1 VINYP
6 PPPSGPVWPPSPP
19 APQRRPDGW
28 QPQPLQP
35 RRRRS
40 LLVAAGA
47 VLLASVV
54 IVLVAVI
61 SGGNS
66 GSTPVGSNG
75 ESIKPVKDILND
87 SALAFSRAQ
96 SFRLTGTASAGTEKD
111 AFDLHIGVAGARG
124 TLTANGATAEM
135 ISIGD
140 DAWFRGREF
149 FSTFSGPDAGAA
161 IGDSWVHMKTDD
173 PKYAQYF
180 RLLTLT
186 GLQQAISQ
194 IAMEA
199 SVFKAHATV
208 IDGAQ
213 VIPLRAADGEIDVAL
228 DGAPYPR
235 RLVFNSQESK
245 GELRFLEFDAPM
257 PAPTTPGDVFG
268 VPKLPTL

>member
-1 VINYP
+1 MRIAAGGALLVGVLIVVVAVMAGGD
-6 PPPSGPVWPPSPP
+6 SGP
-19 APQRRPDGW
+19 
-28 QPQPLQP
+28 
-35 RRRRS
+35 
-40 LLVAAGA
+40 
-47 VLLASVV
+47 
-54 IVLVAVI
+54 
-61 SGGNS
+61 
-66 GSTPVGSNG
+66 TPVGSNG
-75 ESIKPVKDILND
+75 ESTKTVKDILND

-96 SFRLTGTASAGTEKD
+96 SFHLTGTAASGTEKD
-111 AFDLHIGVAGARG
+111 AFDLHIGVGGARG

-161 IGDSWVHMKTDD
+161 IGDSWVHLKTDD

-180 RLLTLT
+180 RLLTLA

-199 SVFKAHATV
+199 SVFKAHATSV
-208 IDGAQ
+208 DGAL
-213 VIPLRAADGEIDVAL
+213 VMPLRAADGEIDVAL
-228 DGAPYPR
+228 DGSPYPR
-235 RLVFNSQESK
+235 RLLFNGQDGK

-268 VPKLPTL
+268 VPKPPTL